1 MAISEIQHALVLCL
15 SFSSCEGEKHIYQ
28 AMLQKPGLSFALD
41 ASIAVQAS
49 PHCPFG
55 NERRY
60 QASLPLLHLASNF
73 SSTVSAPPPQD
84 KLEEI
89 ETAWNFIQ
97 KFHMET

>member
-1 MAISEIQHALVLCL
+1 MAISEIQLAPVLCL
-15 SFSSCEGEKHIYQ
+15 LFSSCEGEKHIYQ

-60 QASLPLLHLASNF
+60 QASLPL
-73 SSTVSAPPPQD
+73 
-84 KLEEI
+84 
-89 ETAWNFIQ
+89 
-97 KFHMET
+97 